1 MEASVEQGASAQIIT
16 KISCY
21 CGPPIC
27 IGTYLEL
34 KSQLWNHCRTSHCH
48 YHKQPCPRSHSSVSQ
63 AVSSTDDSMYLF
75 GPSAMIFA
83 NKMDQEEESSELR
96 GPQISHMQC
105 HHPMKLGFACTSELD
120 TQLPELVLG
129 F

>member
-1 MEASVEQGASAQIIT
+1 
-16 KISCY
+16 
-21 CGPPIC
+21 
-27 IGTYLEL
+27 
-34 KSQLWNHCRTSHCH
+34 
-48 YHKQPCPRSHSSVSQ
+48 
-63 AVSSTDDSMYLF
+63 MYLF

-105 HHPMKLGFACTSELD
+105 QHPMKLGFACTSELD